1 MAQLLEQHTLKFY
14 VIKDS
19 MKVNGEDF
27 QTIWLDSTES
37 IIHIIDQTKL
47 PHHFVIKKLYSL
59 DDVITAIKIMEV
71 RGAPLIGVTASFGI
85 AFAMKNNPSDDSLKE
100 ASSRLFQSRPTAI
113 NLQWALN
120 RMNGMLMYLS
130 PDKRFEAAWSLCQ
143 IILNEDIKT
152 NQSIG
157 KHGLQLIEDNFNKKT
172 LQILTHCNAGW
183 LATVDYGTA
192 LSPLYYAH
200 SKGLDLHVWVD
211 ETRPRNQGAHLT
223 AWELGQQKIPHTLIS
238 DNAGGHLMQK
248 GEVDFVI
255 VGADR
260 ISIHGDV
267 CNKIGTYL
275 KAVAAFEN
283 NIPFY
288 VAAPKSTIDQDT
300 SKNFFDTPIESRHE
314 EEVLMMQ
321 GLNNKNELTNIQIAP
336 KGTRAFNPAFDI
348 TPHKYVT
355 KIITE
360 DGVYSPQELKS
371 FYS

>member
-1 MAQLLEQHTLKFY
+1 
-14 VIKDS
+14 

-100 ASSRLFQSRPTAI
+100 ASSRLFQSRPTAV

-157 KHGLQLIEDNFNKKT
+157 KHGLQLIENNFNKKT

-283 NIPFY
+283 NIPFS
-288 VAAPKSTIDQDT
+288 VAAPKSTIDPDA

>member
-1 MAQLLEQHTLKFY
+1 
-14 VIKDS
+14 
-19 MKVNGEDF
+19 MKVNGEHF
-27 QTIWLDSTES
+27 QTIWLDSTKS

-47 PHHFVIKKLYSL
+47 PHHFTTKPLHSL
-59 DDVITAIKIMEV
+59 DEVINAIKIMEV
-71 RGAPLIGVTASFGI
+71 RGAPLIGVTAAFGI
-85 AFAMKNNPSDDSLKE
+85 AFAMKNNSSDDSLKD
-100 ASSRLFQSRPTAI
+100 ASSRLFQSRPTAV
-113 NLQWALN
+113 NLQWALS
-120 RMNGMLMYLS
+120 RMNKELIPIAS
-130 PDKRFEAAWSLCQ
+130 EKRFEAAMSLCQ
-143 IILNEDIKT
+143 TILDEDIKT

-157 KHGLQLIEDNFNKKT
+157 KHGLHLIENNFNKKT
-172 LQILTHCNAGW
+172 LQVLTHCNAGW

-200 SKGLDLHVWVD
+200 DKGLDLHVWVD

-223 AWELGQQKIPHTLIS
+223 AWELGQHKIAHTLIS

-260 ISIHGDV
+260 ISMHGDV

-275 KAVAAFEN
+275 KAIAAFEN

-288 VAAPKSTIDQDT
+288 VAAPKSTIDTDAT
-300 SKNFFDTPIESRHE
+300 KNFFDIPIESRHE

-321 GLNNKNELTNIQIAP
+321 GLNSDNELTNIQIAP

-348 TPHKYVT
+348 TPYKYIT

-371 FYS
+371 VYS

>member
-1 MAQLLEQHTLKFY
+1 
-14 VIKDS
+14 
-19 MKVNGEDF
+19 MKVNGKDF

-37 IIHIIDQTKL
+37 KIHIIDQTKL
-47 PHHFVIKKLYSL
+47 PHHFKTKPLQSL
-59 DDVITAIKIMEV
+59 DEVVNAIKTMEV
-71 RGAPLIGVTASFGI
+71 RGAPLIGVTAAFGI

-100 ASSRLFQSRPTAI
+100 ASSRLFQSRPTAV

-120 RMNGMLMYLS
+120 RMNKKLMS
-130 PDKRFEAAWSLCQ
+130 IASEKRFEVAWSLCQ
-143 IILNEDIKT
+143 TILDEDIKT

-157 KHGLQLIEDNFNKKT
+157 KHGLHFIENSFNKKT
-172 LQILTHCNAGW
+172 LQVLTHCNAGW

-200 SKGLDLHVWVD
+200 NKGLDLHVWVD
-211 ETRPRNQGAHLT
+211 ETRPRNQGAYLT
-223 AWELGQQKIPHTLIS
+223 AWELGQHKIPHTLIS

-260 ISIHGDV
+260 ISTDGDV

-275 KAVAAFEN
+275 KAIAAFDN

-288 VAAPKSTIDQDT
+288 VAAPKSTIDKDITQ
-300 SKNFFDTPIESRHE
+300 NFFDIPIESRHE
-314 EEVLMMQ
+314 EEVLIMQ
-321 GLNNKNELTNIQIAP
+321 GLDSNNELTKIQIAP

-348 TPHKYVT
+348 TPHKYIT

>member
-1 MAQLLEQHTLKFY
+1 
-14 VIKDS
+14 
-19 MKVNGEDF
+19 MKVNGEHF

-47 PHHFVIKKLYSL
+47 PHHFTTKPLHSL
-59 DDVITAIKIMEV
+59 DEVINAIKIMEV
-71 RGAPLIGVTASFGI
+71 RGAPLIGVTAAFGI
-85 AFAMKNNPSDDSLKE
+85 AFAMKSNSSDDSLKD
-100 ASSRLFQSRPTAI
+100 ASLRLFQSRPTAV

-120 RMNGMLMYLS
+120 RMNKELIPITS
-130 PDKRFEAAWSLCQ
+130 EKRFEAAWSLCQ
-143 IILNEDIKT
+143 TILDEDIKT

-157 KHGLQLIEDNFNKKT
+157 LHGLHFIENHFNKKT
-172 LQILTHCNAGW
+172 LQVLTHCNAGW

-223 AWELGQQKIPHTLIS
+223 AWELGQHKIPHTLIS

-260 ISIHGDV
+260 ISMHGDV

-275 KAVAAFEN
+275 KAIAAFEN

-288 VAAPKSTIDQDT
+288 VAAPKSTIDTDAT
-300 SKNFFDTPIESRHE
+300 KNFFDIPIESRHE

-321 GLNNKNELTNIQIAP
+321 GLNSNNELTNIHIAP

-348 TPHKYVT
+348 TPYKYIT

-371 FYS
+371 VYS

>member
-1 MAQLLEQHTLKFY
+1 MR
-14 VIKDS
+14 
-19 MKVNGEDF
+19 VNGEHF
-27 QTIWLDSTES
+27 QTIWLDSTKS

-47 PHHFVIKKLYSL
+47 PHHFTTKPLHSL
-59 DDVITAIKIMEV
+59 DEVINAIKIMEV
-71 RGAPLIGVTASFGI
+71 RGAPLIGVTAAFGI
-85 AFAMKNNPSDDSLKE
+85 AFAMKNNSSDDSLKD
-100 ASSRLFQSRPTAI
+100 ASSRLFQSRPTAV
-113 NLQWALN
+113 NLQWALS
-120 RMNGMLMYLS
+120 RMNKELIPIAS
-130 PDKRFEAAWSLCQ
+130 EKRFEAAMSLCQ
-143 IILNEDIKT
+143 TILDEDIKT

-157 KHGLQLIEDNFNKKT
+157 KHGLHLIENNFNKKT
-172 LQILTHCNAGW
+172 LQVLTHCNAGW

-200 SKGLDLHVWVD
+200 DKGLDLHVWVD

-223 AWELGQQKIPHTLIS
+223 AWELGQHKIAHTLIS

-260 ISIHGDV
+260 ISMHGDV

-275 KAVAAFEN
+275 KAIAAFEN

-288 VAAPKSTIDQDT
+288 VAAPKSTIDTDAT
-300 SKNFFDTPIESRHE
+300 KNFFDIPIESRHE

-321 GLNNKNELTNIQIAP
+321 GLNSDNELTNIQIAP

-348 TPHKYVT
+348 TPYKYIT

-371 FYS
+371 VYS

>member
-1 MAQLLEQHTLKFY
+1 
-14 VIKDS
+14 
-19 MKVNGEDF
+19 MKVNGENF
-27 QTIWLDSTES
+27 QTIWTEETQFKV
-37 IIHIIDQTKL
+37 HIIDQTKL
-47 PHHFVIKKLYSL
+47 PHQFTTKPLHSL
-59 DDVITAIKIMEV
+59 DEVINAIKIMEV
-71 RGAPLIGVTASFGI
+71 RGAPLIGVTSAFGI
-85 AFAMKNNPSDDSLKE
+85 AFAMKNNSSDDSLKD
-100 ASSRLFQSRPTAI
+100 ASSRLFQSRPTAV

-120 RMNGMLMYLS
+120 RINKALI
-130 PDKRFEAAWSLCQ
+130 PIAPEKRFEVAWSLCQ
-143 IILNEDIKT
+143 TILNEDIKT

-157 KHGLQLIEDNFNKKT
+157 KHGLDLIENHFNKKT
-172 LQILTHCNAGW
+172 LNVLTHCNAGW

-200 SKGLDLHVWVD
+200 SKGLDMHVWVD

-223 AWELGQQKIPHTLIS
+223 AWELGQHKIPHTLIS
-238 DNAGGHLMQK
+238 DNVGGHLMQK

-260 ISIHGDV
+260 ISMHGDV

-275 KAVAAFEN
+275 KAIAAYEN

-288 VAAPKSTIDQDT
+288 VAAPQSTIDRDAT
-300 SKNFFDTPIESRHE
+300 KNFFDIPIESRHE

-321 GLNNKNELTNIQIAP
+321 GLNSKNELTNIQIAP

-348 TPHKYVT
+348 TPHKYIT

-371 FYS
+371 VYS

>member
-1 MAQLLEQHTLKFY
+1 LC
-14 VIKDS
+14 
-19 MKVNGEDF
+19 
-27 QTIWLDSTES
+27 QTILD
-37 IIHIIDQTKL
+37 
-47 PHHFVIKKLYSL
+47 
-59 DDVITAIKIMEV
+59 
-71 RGAPLIGVTASFGI
+71 
-85 AFAMKNNPSDDSLKE
+85 
-100 ASSRLFQSRPTAI
+100 
-113 NLQWALN
+113 
-120 RMNGMLMYLS
+120 
-130 PDKRFEAAWSLCQ
+130 
-143 IILNEDIKT
+143 EDIKT

-157 KHGLQLIEDNFNKKT
+157 KHGLDLIENNFNKKT
-172 LQILTHCNAGW
+172 LQVLTHCNAGW

-223 AWELGQQKIPHTLIS
+223 AWELGQHKIPHTLIS

-260 ISIHGDV
+260 ISMHGDV

-275 KAVAAFEN
+275 KAIAAFEN

-288 VAAPKSTIDQDT
+288 VAAPKSTIDTDAT
-300 SKNFFDTPIESRHE
+300 KNFFDIPIESRHE

-321 GLNNKNELTNIQIAP
+321 GLNSNNELTNIQIAP

-348 TPHKYVT
+348 TPYKYIT

-371 FYS
+371 IYS

>member
-1 MAQLLEQHTLKFY
+1 
-14 VIKDS
+14 
-19 MKVNGEDF
+19 MKVNGEHF

-47 PHHFVIKKLYSL
+47 PHHFTTKPLHSL
-59 DDVITAIKIMEV
+59 DEVINAIKIMEV
-71 RGAPLIGVTASFGI
+71 RGAPLIGVTAAFGI
-85 AFAMKNNPSDDSLKE
+85 AFAMKSNSSDDSLKD
-100 ASSRLFQSRPTAI
+100 ASLRLFQSRPTAV

-120 RMNGMLMYLS
+120 RMNKELIPITS
-130 PDKRFEAAWSLCQ
+130 EKRFEAAWSLCKT
-143 IILNEDIKT
+143 ILDEDIKT

-157 KHGLQLIEDNFNKKT
+157 LHGLHFIENHFNKKT
-172 LQILTHCNAGW
+172 LQVLTHCNAGW

-223 AWELGQQKIPHTLIS
+223 AWELGQHKIPHTLIS

-260 ISIHGDV
+260 ISMHGDV

-275 KAVAAFEN
+275 KAIAAFEN

-288 VAAPKSTIDQDT
+288 VAAPKSTIDTDAT
-300 SKNFFDTPIESRHE
+300 KNFFDIPIESRHE

-321 GLNNKNELTNIQIAP
+321 GLNSNNELTNIHIAP

-348 TPHKYVT
+348 TPSKYIT

-360 DGVYSPQELKS
+360 DGVFSPQELKS
-371 FYS
+371 VYS

>member
-1 MAQLLEQHTLKFY
+1 MR
-14 VIKDS
+14 
-19 MKVNGEDF
+19 VNGEHF
-27 QTIWLDSTES
+27 QTIWLDSTKS

-47 PHHFVIKKLYSL
+47 PHHFTTKPLHSL
-59 DDVITAIKIMEV
+59 DEVINAIKIMEV
-71 RGAPLIGVTASFGI
+71 RGAPLIGVTAAFGI
-85 AFAMKNNPSDDSLKE
+85 AFAMKNNSSDDSLKD
-100 ASSRLFQSRPTAI
+100 ASSRLFQSRPTAV
-113 NLQWALN
+113 NLQWALS
-120 RMNGMLMYLS
+120 RMNKELIPIAS
-130 PDKRFEAAWSLCQ
+130 EKRFEAAMSLCQ
-143 IILNEDIKT
+143 TILDEDIKT

-157 KHGLQLIEDNFNKKT
+157 KHGLHLIENNFNKKT
-172 LQILTHCNAGW
+172 LQVLTHCNAGW

-200 SKGLDLHVWVD
+200 DKGLDLHVWVD

-223 AWELGQQKIPHTLIS
+223 TWELGQHKIAHTLIS

-260 ISIHGDV
+260 ISMHGDV

-275 KAVAAFEN
+275 KAIAAFEN

-288 VAAPKSTIDQDT
+288 VAAPKSTIDTDAT
-300 SKNFFDTPIESRHE
+300 KNFFDIPIESRHE

-321 GLNNKNELTNIQIAP
+321 GLNSDNELTNIQIAP

-348 TPHKYVT
+348 TPYKYIT

-371 FYS
+371 VYS

>member
-1 MAQLLEQHTLKFY
+1 
-14 VIKDS
+14 

-100 ASSRLFQSRPTAI
+100 ASSRLFQSRPTAV

-143 IILNEDIKT
+143 IILKEDIKT

-288 VAAPKSTIDQDT
+288 VAAPKSTIDQDA

>member
-1 MAQLLEQHTLKFY
+1 MNVSGK
-14 VIKDS
+14 
-19 MKVNGEDF
+19 NF
-27 QTIWLDSTES
+27 QTIWPDPAEYSVY
-37 IIHIIDQTKL
+37 IIDQTKL

-59 DDVITAIKIMEV
+59 DDVIAAIKIMEV
-71 RGAPLIGVTASFGI
+71 RGAPLIGVTAAYGI
-85 AFAMKNNPSDDSLKE
+85 ALAMKNNPSDESLKE
-100 ASSRLFQSRPTAI
+100 ASSRLFQSRPTAV

-120 RMNGMLMYLS
+120 RMNEVLQLLS
-130 PDKRFEAAWSLCQ
+130 PDKRFDKAWSLSQ
-143 IILNEDIKT
+143 EILDEDIMT

-157 KHGLQLIEDNFNKKT
+157 EHGLHLIESTFNKKT
-172 LQILTHCNAGW
+172 LQALTHCNAGW

-192 LSPLYYAH
+192 LSPLYYAFNQ
-200 SKGLDLHVWVD
+200 GVDLHVWVD

-223 AWELGQQKIPHTLIS
+223 AWELGQHNISHTLIS
-238 DNAGGHLMQK
+238 DNTGGHLMQR

-260 ISIHGDV
+260 ISVHGDV

-275 KAVAAFEN
+275 KALAAFEN

-288 VAAPKSTIDQDT
+288 VAAPKSTIDTDT
-300 SKNFFDTPIESRHE
+300 TKNFFDIPIELRHE

-321 GLNNKNELTNIQIAP
+321 GLGHDGEVAHIHIAP

-348 TPHKYVT
+348 TPHKYIT

-360 DGVYSPQELKS
+360 DGVYSPQELRS
-371 FYS
+371 IYL

>member
-1 MAQLLEQHTLKFY
+1 
-14 VIKDS
+14 

-100 ASSRLFQSRPTAI
+100 ASSRLFQSRPTAV
-113 NLQWALN
+113 NLQCALN

-288 VAAPKSTIDQDT
+288 VAAPKSTIDQDA

>member
-1 MAQLLEQHTLKFY
+1 
-14 VIKDS
+14 

-47 PHHFVIKKLYSL
+47 PHHFTTKPLHSL
-59 DDVITAIKIMEV
+59 DEVINAIKNMEV
-71 RGAPLIGVTASFGI
+71 RGAPLIGVTAAFGI
-85 AFAMKNNPSDDSLKE
+85 AFAMKNNSSDDSLKD
-100 ASSRLFQSRPTAI
+100 ASSRLFQSRPTAV

-120 RMNGMLMYLS
+120 RMNKELMPITS
-130 PDKRFEAAWSLCQ
+130 EKRFEAAWSLCKT
-143 IILNEDIKT
+143 ILDEDIKT

-157 KHGLQLIEDNFNKKT
+157 KHGLHLIENHFNKKT
-172 LQILTHCNAGW
+172 LQVLTHCNAGW

-200 SKGLDLHVWVD
+200 DKGLGLHVWVD

-223 AWELGQQKIPHTLIS
+223 AWELGQHKIAHTLIS

-260 ISIHGDV
+260 ISMQGDV

-288 VAAPKSTIDQDT
+288 VAAPRSTIDRDAT
-300 SKNFFDTPIESRHE
+300 KNFFDIPIESRHE

-321 GLNNKNELTNIQIAP
+321 GLNSNNELTNVQIAP

-348 TPHKYVT
+348 TPHKYIT

-371 FYS
+371 VYS

>member
-1 MAQLLEQHTLKFY
+1 
-14 VIKDS
+14 

-27 QTIWLDSTES
+27 QTIWTDSTES
-37 IIHIIDQTKL
+37 KIYIIDQTKL
-47 PHHFVIKKLYSL
+47 PHKFSTKSLHSL
-59 DDVITAIKIMEV
+59 DEIINAIKIMEV
-71 RGAPLIGVTASFGI
+71 RGAPLIGVTAAFGI
-85 AFAMKNNPSDDSLKE
+85 ALAMKNNPSDDSLKN
-100 ASSRLFQSRPTAI
+100 ASSRLVQSRPTAL
-113 NLQWALN
+113 NLQWAVN
-120 RMNGMLMYLS
+120 RMNEKLQS
-130 PDKRFEAAWSLCQ
+130 ISAEKRFETAWSLSKT
-143 IILNEDIKT
+143 ILVEDIRT

-157 KHGLQLIEDNFNKKT
+157 KQGLHFIENNFNKKP
-172 LQILTHCNAGW
+172 LEVLTHCNAGW

-200 SKGLDLHVWVD
+200 NKGIDFHVWVD

-223 AWELGQQKIPHTLIS
+223 AWELGQHKIAHTLIS

-260 ISIHGDV
+260 ISMHGDV

-275 KAVAAFEN
+275 KAIAAFEN

-288 VAAPKSTIDQDT
+288 VAAPKSTIDTDAT
-300 SKNFFDTPIESRHE
+300 KNFFDIPIESRHE

-321 GLNNKNELTNIQIAP
+321 GLNSNNELTNIQIAP

-348 TPHKYVT
+348 TPHKYIT

-371 FYS
+371 VYS

>member
-1 MAQLLEQHTLKFY
+1 
-14 VIKDS
+14 
-19 MKVNGEDF
+19 MKVNGEHF

-47 PHHFVIKKLYSL
+47 PHHFTTKPLRSL
-59 DDVITAIKIMEV
+59 DEVINAIKIMEV
-71 RGAPLIGVTASFGI
+71 RGAPLIGVTAAFGI
-85 AFAMKNNPSDDSLKE
+85 AFAMKSNSSDDSLKD
-100 ASSRLFQSRPTAI
+100 ASSRLFQSRPTAV

-120 RMNGMLMYLS
+120 RMNKELIPIAS
-130 PDKRFEAAWSLCQ
+130 EKRFEAAWSLCQ
-143 IILNEDIKT
+143 TILDEDIKT

-157 KHGLQLIEDNFNKKT
+157 LHGLHFIENHFNKKT
-172 LQILTHCNAGW
+172 LQVLTHCNAGW

-223 AWELGQQKIPHTLIS
+223 AWELGQHKIPHTLIS

-260 ISIHGDV
+260 ISMHGDV

-275 KAVAAFEN
+275 KAIAAFEN

-288 VAAPKSTIDQDT
+288 VAAPKSTIDTDAT
-300 SKNFFDTPIESRHE
+300 KNFFDIPIESRHE

-321 GLNNKNELTNIQIAP
+321 GLNSNNELINIQIAP

-348 TPHKYVT
+348 TPYKYIT

-371 FYS
+371 VYS

>member
-1 MAQLLEQHTLKFY
+1 
-14 VIKDS
+14 
-19 MKVNGEDF
+19 MKVNGEHF

-47 PHHFVIKKLYSL
+47 PHHFTTKPLHSL
-59 DDVITAIKIMEV
+59 DEVINAIKIMEV
-71 RGAPLIGVTASFGI
+71 RGAPLIGVTAAFGI
-85 AFAMKNNPSDDSLKE
+85 AFAMKSNSSDDSLKD
-100 ASSRLFQSRPTAI
+100 ASSRLFQSRPTAV

-120 RMNGMLMYLS
+120 RMNKELIPITS
-130 PDKRFEAAWSLCQ
+130 EKRFEAAWSLCQ
-143 IILNEDIKT
+143 IILDEDIKT

-157 KHGLQLIEDNFNKKT
+157 LHGLHFIENHFNKKT
-172 LQILTHCNAGW
+172 LQVLTHCNAGW

-223 AWELGQQKIPHTLIS
+223 AWELGQHMIPHTLIS

-260 ISIHGDV
+260 ISMHGDV

-275 KAVAAFEN
+275 KAIAAFEN

-288 VAAPKSTIDQDT
+288 VAAPKSTIDTDAT
-300 SKNFFDTPIESRHE
+300 KNFFDIPIESRHE

-321 GLNNKNELTNIQIAP
+321 GLNSNNELTNIQIAP

-348 TPHKYVT
+348 TPYKYIT

-371 FYS
+371 VYS

>member
-1 MAQLLEQHTLKFY
+1 
-14 VIKDS
+14 

-47 PHHFVIKKLYSL
+47 PHHFTTKSLHSL
-59 DDVITAIKIMEV
+59 DEVINAIKIMEV
-71 RGAPLIGVTASFGI
+71 RGAPLIGVTAAFGI
-85 AFAMKNNPSDDSLKE
+85 AFAMKNNSSDDSLKD
-100 ASSRLFQSRPTAI
+100 ASSCLFQSRPTAV
-113 NLQWALN
+113 NLQWAVN
-120 RMNGMLMYLS
+120 RMNKELIPIAS
-130 PDKRFEAAWSLCQ
+130 EKRFEAAWSLCQ
-143 IILNEDIKT
+143 TILDEDIKT

-157 KHGLQLIEDNFNKKT
+157 KHGLDLIENNFNKKT

-200 SKGLDLHVWVD
+200 NKGIDFHVWVD

-223 AWELGQQKIPHTLIS
+223 AWELGQHKISHTLIS

-260 ISIHGDV
+260 ISMHGDV

-275 KAVAAFEN
+275 KAIAAFEN

-288 VAAPKSTIDQDT
+288 VAAPKSTIDTDAT
-300 SKNFFDTPIESRHE
+300 KNFFDIPIESRNE

-321 GLNNKNELTNIQIAP
+321 GLNSNNELTNVQIAP

-348 TPHKYVT
+348 TPHKYIT

-371 FYS
+371 VYS

>member
-1 MAQLLEQHTLKFY
+1 
-14 VIKDS
+14 
-19 MKVNGEDF
+19 MKVNGEHF

-47 PHHFVIKKLYSL
+47 PHHFTTKPLHSL
-59 DDVITAIKIMEV
+59 DEVINAIKIMEV
-71 RGAPLIGVTASFGI
+71 RGAPLIGVTAAFGI
-85 AFAMKNNPSDDSLKE
+85 AFAMKSNSSDDSLKD
-100 ASSRLFQSRPTAI
+100 ASLRLFQSRPTAV

-120 RMNGMLMYLS
+120 RMNKELIPITS
-130 PDKRFEAAWSLCQ
+130 EKRFEAAWSLYQ
-143 IILNEDIKT
+143 TILDEDIKT

-157 KHGLQLIEDNFNKKT
+157 LHGLHFIENHFNKKT
-172 LQILTHCNAGW
+172 LQVLTHCNAGW

-223 AWELGQQKIPHTLIS
+223 AWELGQHKIPHTLIS

-260 ISIHGDV
+260 ISMHGDV

-275 KAVAAFEN
+275 KAIAAFEN

-288 VAAPKSTIDQDT
+288 VAAPKSTIDTDAT
-300 SKNFFDTPIESRHE
+300 KNFFDIPIESRHE

-321 GLNNKNELTNIQIAP
+321 GLNSNNELTNIHIAP

-348 TPHKYVT
+348 TPYKYIT

-371 FYS
+371 VYS

>member
-1 MAQLLEQHTLKFY
+1 M
-14 VIKDS
+14 
-19 MKVNGEDF
+19 
-27 QTIWLDSTES
+27 
-37 IIHIIDQTKL
+37 
-47 PHHFVIKKLYSL
+47 HHRVFFSQELIP
-59 DDVITAIKIMEV
+59 ITSK
-71 RGAPLIGVTASFGI
+71 
-85 AFAMKNNPSDDSLKE
+85 
-100 ASSRLFQSRPTAI
+100 
-113 NLQWALN
+113 
-120 RMNGMLMYLS
+120 
-130 PDKRFEAAWSLCQ
+130 KRFEAAWSLCQ
-143 IILNEDIKT
+143 TILDEDIKT

-157 KHGLQLIEDNFNKKT
+157 LHGLHFIENHFNKKT
-172 LQILTHCNAGW
+172 LQVLTHCNAGW

-223 AWELGQQKIPHTLIS
+223 AWELGQHKIPHTLIS

-260 ISIHGDV
+260 ISMHGDV

-275 KAVAAFEN
+275 KAIAAFEN

-288 VAAPKSTIDQDT
+288 VAAPKSTIDTDAT
-300 SKNFFDTPIESRHE
+300 KNFFDIPIESRHE

-321 GLNNKNELTNIQIAP
+321 GLNSNNELTNIQIAP

-348 TPHKYVT
+348 TPYKYIT

-371 FYS
+371 VYS

>member
-1 MAQLLEQHTLKFY
+1 
-14 VIKDS
+14 
-19 MKVNGEDF
+19 MKVNGEHF

-37 IIHIIDQTKL
+37 IIHISDQTKV
-47 PHHFVIKKLYSL
+47 PHHFTTKPLHSLDEVIKAS
-59 DDVITAIKIMEV
+59 KIMEV
-71 RGAPLIGVTASFGI
+71 RGAPLIGVTAAFGI
-85 AFAMKNNPSDDSLKE
+85 AFAMKSNSSDDSLKD
-100 ASSRLFQSRPTAI
+100 ASSRLFQSRPTAV

-120 RMNGMLMYLS
+120 RMNKELIPITS
-130 PDKRFEAAWSLCQ
+130 EKRFEAAWSLCQ
-143 IILNEDIKT
+143 TILDEDIKT

-157 KHGLQLIEDNFNKKT
+157 LHGLHFIENHFNKKT
-172 LQILTHCNAGW
+172 LQVLTHCNAGW

-223 AWELGQQKIPHTLIS
+223 AWELGQHKIPHTLIS

-260 ISIHGDV
+260 ISMHGDV

-275 KAVAAFEN
+275 KAIAAFEN

-288 VAAPKSTIDQDT
+288 VAAPKSTIDTDAT
-300 SKNFFDTPIESRHE
+300 KNFFDIPIESRHE

-321 GLNNKNELTNIQIAP
+321 GLNSNNELTNIQIAP

-348 TPHKYVT
+348 TPYKYIT

-371 FYS
+371 VYS

>member
-1 MAQLLEQHTLKFY
+1 MNVSGK
-14 VIKDS
+14 
-19 MKVNGEDF
+19 NF
-27 QTIWLDSTES
+27 QTIWPDSAECS
-37 IIHIIDQTKL
+37 VHIIDQTKL

-71 RGAPLIGVTASFGI
+71 RGAPLIGVTAAFGI
-85 AFAMKNNPSDDSLKE
+85 AFAMKNNSSDDSLKD
-100 ASSRLFQSRPTAI
+100 ASSRLFQSRPTAV

-120 RMNGMLMYLS
+120 RMNKELIPITS
-130 PDKRFEAAWSLCQ
+130 EKRFEGAWSLCQ
-143 IILNEDIKT
+143 TILNEDIKT

-157 KHGLQLIEDNFNKKT
+157 LHGLHLIENHFNKKT
-172 LQILTHCNAGW
+172 LQVLTHCNAGW

-223 AWELGQQKIPHTLIS
+223 AWELGQHRIPHTLIS

-260 ISIHGDV
+260 ISMHGDV

-275 KAVAAFEN
+275 KAIAAFEN

-288 VAAPKSTIDQDT
+288 VAAPKSTIDTDAT
-300 SKNFFDTPIESRHE
+300 KNFFDIPIESRHE

-321 GLNNKNELTNIQIAP
+321 GLNSDNELTNIQIAP

-348 TPHKYVT
+348 TPYKYIT

-371 FYS
+371 VYS

>member
-1 MAQLLEQHTLKFY
+1 
-14 VIKDS
+14 

-100 ASSRLFQSRPTAI
+100 ASSRLFQSRPTAV

-223 AWELGQQKIPHTLIS
+223 AWELGQQRIPHTLIS

-288 VAAPKSTIDQDT
+288 VAAPKSTIDQDA

>member
-1 MAQLLEQHTLKFY
+1 
-14 VIKDS
+14 
-19 MKVNGEDF
+19 
-27 QTIWLDSTES
+27 
-37 IIHIIDQTKL
+37 
-47 PHHFVIKKLYSL
+47 
-59 DDVITAIKIMEV
+59 
-71 RGAPLIGVTASFGI
+71 
-85 AFAMKNNPSDDSLKE
+85 
-100 ASSRLFQSRPTAI
+100 
-113 NLQWALN
+113 
-120 RMNGMLMYLS
+120 MNGMLMYLS

-288 VAAPKSTIDQDT
+288 VAAPKSTIDQDA

>member
-1 MAQLLEQHTLKFY
+1 
-14 VIKDS
+14 

-27 QTIWLDSTES
+27 QTIWVDSTKS

-47 PHHFVIKKLYSL
+47 PHHFTTKSL
-59 DDVITAIKIMEV
+59 HTLDEIINAIKIMEV
-71 RGAPLIGVTASFGI
+71 RGAPLIGVAAAFGI
-85 AFAMKNNPSDDSLKE
+85 AFAMRSNPSNDSLKD
-100 ASSRLFQSRPTAI
+100 SSLRLFQSRPTAI

-120 RMNGMLMYLS
+120 RMNGMLLNMP
-130 PDKRFEAAWSLCQ
+130 PDKRFESAWSLCQ
-143 IILNEDIKT
+143 TILNEDIKT

-157 KHGLQLIEDNFNKKT
+157 KLGLQLIENNFNKKT

-200 SKGLDLHVWVD
+200 NKGIDFHVWVD

-223 AWELGQQKIPHTLIS
+223 AWELGQLKIPHTLIS
-238 DNAGGHLMQK
+238 DNAGGYLMQK

-260 ISIHGDV
+260 ISIRGDV

-288 VAAPKSTIDQDT
+288 VAAPKSTIDQNV
-300 SKNFFDTPIESRHE
+300 SKNLFDIPIESRHE
-314 EEVLMMQ
+314 DEVLMIQ
-321 GLNNKNELTNIQIAP
+321 GLNNQNELTNIKIAP
-336 KGTRAFNPAFDI
+336 KSTRAFNPCLLY
-348 TPHKYVT
+348 T
-355 KIITE
+355 
-360 DGVYSPQELKS
+360 SPS
-371 FYS
+371 PRD

>member
-1 MAQLLEQHTLKFY
+1 
-14 VIKDS
+14 
-19 MKVNGEDF
+19 MKVNGEHF

-47 PHHFVIKKLYSL
+47 PHHFTTKPLHSL
-59 DDVITAIKIMEV
+59 DEVINAIKIMEV
-71 RGAPLIGVTASFGI
+71 RGAPLIGVTAAFGI
-85 AFAMKNNPSDDSLKE
+85 AFAMKSNSSDDSLKD
-100 ASSRLFQSRPTAI
+100 ASSRLFQSRPTAV

-120 RMNGMLMYLS
+120 RMNKELIPITS
-130 PDKRFEAAWSLCQ
+130 EKRFEVAWSLCQ
-143 IILNEDIKT
+143 TILNEDIKT

-157 KHGLQLIEDNFNKKT
+157 LHGLHLIENHFNKKT
-172 LQILTHCNAGW
+172 LQVLTHCNAG
-183 LATVDYGTA
+183 
-192 LSPLYYAH
+192 
-200 SKGLDLHVWVD
+200 
-211 ETRPRNQGAHLT
+211 GAHLT
-223 AWELGQQKIPHTLIS
+223 AWELGQHKIPHTLIS

-275 KAVAAFEN
+275 KAIAAFEN

-288 VAAPKSTIDQDT
+288 VAAPKSTIDTDAT
-300 SKNFFDTPIESRHE
+300 KNFFDIPIESRHE

-321 GLNNKNELTNIQIAP
+321 GLNSNNELTNIQIAP
-336 KGTRAFNPAFDI
+336 KDTRAFNPAFDI
-348 TPHKYVT
+348 TPYKYIT

-371 FYS
+371 IYS